1 MFMKMTCRLIGL
13 VMAAGLL
20 LARGAENAGKNG
32 AQTALTKLLRE
43 ATLTILQEGNTRYA
57 AGRPLHPNQ
66 DVARRLST
74 AAEGQQPL
82 ATVLACSDS
91 REPVELIFD
100 RGLGELFVVRVAGN
114 VADTDQLATIE
125 YGVDHLE
132 TPLLLVVGHSRCG
145 AVTAAVTGAELHGHL
160 PQLVAKIKPA
170 VEKAKAGGADGL
182 TIIDESIRANVWQS
196 VGDILRRSEIVRK
209 RVQAGNLHVVGAVY
223 DLDSGM
229 VRWLGVHPEQEALL
243 AQTAVDPIT
252 EPAPPSTGPL
262 VQRPKLVEKPR
273 ELAHP

>member
-1 MFMKMTCRLIGL
+1 MKMTCRLIGL